1 MSTITEKRKK
11 IKLRKPPKYCN
22 VFLNNDTTPF
32 EYVTHIFCKVFK
44 YDPNTANQKAKEIH
58 EKGKSIV
65 FISSKEVCEAKRELV
80 ELEKSKIGE
89 TSLKHNVVLYG
100 DNET

>member
-1 MSTITEKRKK
+1 MTEKRKQ

-32 EYVTHIFCKVFK
+32 DYVIHIFCKVFK
-44 YDPNTANQKAKEIH
+44 YDAKTATIKAAEIH
-58 EKGKSIV
+58 ENGKSIV
-65 FISSKEVCEAKRELV
+65 FISSKEVCEAKKELV

-89 TSLKHNVVLYG
+89 TGLEHNVVLYEEE
-100 DNET
+100 D